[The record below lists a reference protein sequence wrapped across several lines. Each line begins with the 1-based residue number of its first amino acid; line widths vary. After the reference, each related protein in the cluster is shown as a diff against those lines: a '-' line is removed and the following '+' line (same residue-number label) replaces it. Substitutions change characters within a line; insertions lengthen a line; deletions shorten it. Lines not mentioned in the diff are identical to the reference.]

1 MQTIGLEELIAH
13 RSVTDERQS
22 VWQIRRTFLWA
33 GHKMRVTIHHDP
45 YEFQADYYLE
55 LFNPRD
61 LKWNRVH
68 TEATEGWYNAIG
80 ALNTGRLT
88 AEQWNQIDRL
98 VDRMVSIGQDLLEGV
113 EA

>member
-1 MQTIGLEELIAH
+1 MQTVGLEELLAH
-13 RSVTDERQS
+13 RTTTDIRQS
-22 VWQIRRTFLWA
+22 KWTIRRTFTWC
-33 GHKMRVTIHHDP
+33 GHKMRVTVAHDP

-68 TEATEGWYNAIG
+68 TEATDLWYSEID
-80 ALNTGRLT
+80 ALNTDRFT
-88 AEQWNQIDRL
+88 VEQLNTIDQL